1 MEKNKEKK
9 IKGIAE
15 AVQKMTDD
23 EFDSMEE
30 SLRLS
35 LKSLRK

>member
-1 MEKNKEKK
+1 MKKK
-9 IKGIAE
+9 IKRIAE